1 MLSNDV
7 VLNMD
12 YDDQTRLIN
21 WSITFLHGKVRL
33 ITHKATFVNI
43 INKTNISKTIMKWSC
58 QGTARD
64 ECSKVYNQSIK
75 CTQGI

>member
-1 MLSNDV
+1 MLQNDD

-21 WSITFLHGKVRL
+21 LSTTFLHGKVRL
-33 ITHKATFVNI
+33 TTHKATFINI

-58 QGTARD
+58 
-64 ECSKVYNQSIK
+64 
-75 CTQGI
+75 